1 MCFCSVCKR
10 TIWNL
15 DTLIKF
21 FFLLFT
27 PVTDHCS
34 NDSER
39 GSLVVEENDD
49 DGDSTGV
56 GKVFEVRPSAFHR
69 FVSMPLLR
77 GFSSLRQSML

>member
-1 MCFCSVCKR
+1 MCFHSVCEW

-34 NDSER
+34 NDLER

-49 DGDSTGV
+49 DGTGV
-56 GKVFEVRPSAFHR
+56 GKVFEVRPSAFHH
-69 FVSMPLLR
+69 FVLMPLLR
-77 GFSSLRQSML
+77 GFSSLRR

>member
-1 MCFCSVCKR
+1 MCFHSVCEW

-21 FFLLFT
+21 FFLLST

-34 NDSER
+34 DDSER

-49 DGDSTGV
+49 DIDSAGV
-56 GKVFEVRPSAFHR
+56 RKRSSAFHH
-69 FVSMPLLR
+69 FVSQRLLS
-77 GFSSLRQSML
+77 GFSSLGQSML